1 MKKGIHPEYY
11 YDAKVIC
18 ACGNT
23 WTTGATVKVVHTDV
37 CYKCHPFFTG
47 EQRIVDTEGQVER
60 FKKRLQRYEQYK
72 KELEA
77 KKAARTSPERPLSDF
92 GLSQRAVSALA
103 KAGIT
108 TAGQVLEKL
117 AAEGSQALLDI
128 EGFGSK
134 SLIDL
139 KKALRREGYTLPE
152 EPAS

>member
-23 WTTGATVKVVHTDV
+23 WTTGATVPVVHTDV

-60 FKKRLQRYEQYK
+60 FKKRLQRYETYK
-72 KELEA
+72 KEQEA
-77 KKAARTSPERPLSDF
+77 KKAAKTSPERPLTDF
-92 GLSQRAVSALA
+92 DLSPRAVSALA

-117 AAEGSQALLDI
+117 AESAQSLLEV

-139 KKALRREGYTLPE
+139 KKALRREGYQLPE
-152 EPAS
+152 AEE

>member
-23 WTTGATVKVVHTDV
+23 WTTGATVPVVHTDV

-60 FKKRLQRYEQYK
+60 FKKRLERYERYRQ
-72 KELEA
+72 EEEA
-77 KKAARTSPERPLSDF
+77 RAAARTSPERPLTDF
-92 GLSQRAVSALA
+92 GLSQRAVSALS

-108 TAGQVLEKL
+108 TAGQALEKL
-117 AAEGSQALLDI
+117 AEGPEALLEID
-128 EGFGSK
+128 GFGSK

-139 KKALRREGYTLPE
+139 KKALRREGYALPE
-152 EPAS
+152 AEAA